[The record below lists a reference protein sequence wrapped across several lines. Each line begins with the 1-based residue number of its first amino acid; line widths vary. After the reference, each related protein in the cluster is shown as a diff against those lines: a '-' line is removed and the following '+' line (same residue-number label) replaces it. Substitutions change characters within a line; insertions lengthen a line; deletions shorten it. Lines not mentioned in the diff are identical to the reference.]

1 MFGPDTALMIDA
13 VQIAVVA
20 ITAGAGGAWLLLRRR
35 AWRNSRAIETSQTG
49 SLEDRVRVLERI
61 ATDRSSELAIEI
73 ESLRGEKRDA
83 T

>member
-13 VQIAVVA
+13 LQIAGVA

-35 AWRNSRAIETSQTG
+35 ASRNSRAIETSQTG

-83 T
+83 N